1 MTVSHCT
8 RGFLANSA
16 WLSLLSAVSVLAL
29 SCADPEGAFNEFV
42 DREAAQAD
50 AGTGGTG
57 GTGTGGTGGTGTGG
71 TGAVGGASGGGGESG
86 TGGTGGGGTCSPLTQ
101 ADVANG
107 YMFTLSA
114 VILPNKAFV
123 ADASITLDEANNT
136 ISMSVQPLRADDKTT
151 PVGAPILGG
160 PFQIQPDG
168 SFNADFG
175 NITMAGDA
183 NPISGSDLVTT
194 LTLVA
199 EPGGW
204 CSESTFVCGSA
215 LGQATKPISL
225 NLEGSTFTFQRLDGS
240 GYPPAVINCA
250 GDTP

>member
-16 WLSLLSAVSVLAL
+16 WLSLLSAVSVLAI
-29 SCADPEGAFNEFV
+29 SCADPEGAFNEFA
-42 DREAAQAD
+42 DREAALSD

-57 GTGTGGTGGTGTGG
+57 GNGGNGGTGGTAGTG
-71 TGAVGGASGGGGESG
+71 VGGASGGGGESG
-86 TGGTGGGGTCSPLTQ
+86 TGGTGGGGTCTPLTQ
-101 ADVANG
+101 AEVANG
-107 YMFTLSA
+107 YLFTLSA

-123 ADASITLDEANNT
+123 ADCTITMDEANNT

-151 PVGAPILGG
+151 PVGAAILGG

-194 LTLVA
+194 LTLIA

-204 CSESTFVCGSA
+204 CSESTFVCGA
-215 LGQATKPISL
+215 AVGQATKPISL

-240 GYPPAVINCA
+240 GYPSPVINCA
-250 GDTP
+250 GDIP